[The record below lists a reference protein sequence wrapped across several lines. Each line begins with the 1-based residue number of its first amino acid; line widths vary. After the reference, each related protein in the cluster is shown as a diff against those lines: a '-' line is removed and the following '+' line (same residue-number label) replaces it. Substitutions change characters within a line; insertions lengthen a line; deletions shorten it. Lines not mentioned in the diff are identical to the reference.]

1 MLRTREIRESRGIS
15 QRWLAR
21 QAGVPVRTLARIEL
35 DGGDTYVSTLLK
47 LARALQVEPGE
58 LLRRPDQSDQV
69 EPGELLRRPDQT
81 DQD

>member
-1 MLRTREIRESRGIS
+1 MIIHIRQEVSHVMLRTREIRESRGIS

-58 LLRRPDQSDQV
+58 LLPQPDQADQK
-69 EPGELLRRPDQT
+69 
-81 DQD
+81 